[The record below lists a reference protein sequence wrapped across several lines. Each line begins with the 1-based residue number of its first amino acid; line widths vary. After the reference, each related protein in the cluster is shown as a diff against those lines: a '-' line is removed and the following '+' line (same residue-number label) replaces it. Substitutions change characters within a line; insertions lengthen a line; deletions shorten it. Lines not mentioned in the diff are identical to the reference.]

1 MTSIVTRAAIGMVL
15 IAGVAATAQ
24 AEYRCNP
31 PATHRDRRACEAAQE
46 GPQALRRY
54 LLQMSW
60 HGHSMQMQD
69 YVSPALAQRWE
80 ELARDEARKQR
91 ESVRQTVGVEPAV
104 GG

>member
-24 AEYRCNP
+24 AEYRCDT

-80 ELARDEARKQR
+80 ELARDDARKQPDGGNR
-91 ESVRQTVGVEPAV
+91 TARAEPAV
-104 GG
+104 AK

>member
-31 PATHRDRRACEAAQE
+31 PATHRDRRACEAALE

-60 HGHSMQMQD
+60 HGDSMRMED
-69 YVSPALAQRWE
+69 YVNQAVAERWQ

-91 ESVRQTVGVEPAV
+91 ESSRQTARVEPAL
-104 GG
+104 GK